1 MTKIRNMGTATMRFG
16 EGVIV
21 SGSSPQIFVSGNMRL
36 DSEQPF
42 IQFQEG
48 GADRAIIE
56 VNDSDNLVLHNKTTN
71 KHIVFKVNDQGVTR
85 EGIRVDGAV
94 PEVVVNEGSES
105 LVDFRVES
113 DNNTHM
119 LFVDGGNNKVGIGTD
134 SPNARLHLS
143 SNSTDDMLA

>member
-21 SGSSPQIFVSGNMRL
+21 SGSSPQIFVSGNMSL

-94 PEVVVNEGSES
+94 PEVVVNEGS
-105 LVDFRVES
+105 
-113 DNNTHM
+113 
-119 LFVDGGNNKVGIGTD
+119 
-134 SPNARLHLS
+134 
-143 SNSTDDMLA
+143 